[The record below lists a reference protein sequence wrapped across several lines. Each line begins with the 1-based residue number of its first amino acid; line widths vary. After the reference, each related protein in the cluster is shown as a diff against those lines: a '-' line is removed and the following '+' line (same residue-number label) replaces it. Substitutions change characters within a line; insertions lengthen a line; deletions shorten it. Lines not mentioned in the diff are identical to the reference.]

1 MVLIRTEDEER
12 IEKEIAEG
20 LEKHPELG
28 NYGITV
34 YFHQGKVVLNGVVDV
49 IKDKIEA
56 EKTVRMHPAVKWVEN
71 GLTLGNEKLYDDKK
85 LKKDVEEELMRSKR
99 IDLRKIGVEVDN
111 GNISLVGECDSKE
124 EEQMAMEIISRV
136 QGVKDVY
143 SQLEHRR

>member
-1 MVLIRTEDEER
+1 MVLIRTEDEDR

-28 NYGITV
+28 NYGINV
-34 YFHQGKVVLNGVVDV
+34 YFHQWKVVLNGVVDV
-49 IKDKIEA
+49 VKDKIEA